1 MSWRI
6 VVVSERCK
14 LDLKM
19 GYKLSIGSVIKAA
32 GIGIA
37 DDYENDLE
45 RLLDYMELVRELE
58 RDKLFVLVNLRS
70 YYSDA
75 DLNTF
80 LDTVLQH
87 AFQVLLIDGASRKL
101 LQNEQRITV
110 DADLCE
116 F

>member
-1 MSWRI
+1 
-6 VVVSERCK
+6 
-14 LDLKM
+14 M
-19 GYKLSIGSVIKAA
+19 GYKLSIGGVIKAA

-80 LDTVLQH
+80 LDTLLQH

>member
-1 MSWRI
+1 
-6 VVVSERCK
+6 
-14 LDLKM
+14 M
-19 GYKLSIGSVIKAA
+19 GYKLSIGGVIKAA

-87 AFQVLLIDGASRKL
+87 AFRVLLIDGASRKL